1 MSVRKSEKGL
11 ASRMASRR
19 EVSVACGGVDGN
31 GDDDGTEDVGG
42 GRSRCEEGR
51 WLTPG

>member
-19 EVSVACGGVDGN
+19 EVGVACGGVDGN
-31 GDDDGTEDVGG
+31 GDDGGTEDVAG
-42 GRSRCEEGR
+42 GRFRCEEGC
-51 WLTPG
+51 WLAPE